1 MTTEPG
7 APIAVMESPLV
18 GGAPGRWGSGPGE
31 AENVRRHG
39 EQISWWPWCLHSQ
52 QEQTGDDKDG
62 GRERG
67 TEEVES
73 LGPGAGVR
81 GQEKGSFT
89 KEPWGRGRSGRG
101 SPCVLS
107 SGLAAALGP
116 VCFGTS
122 G

>member
-62 GRERG
+62 GRERE

-89 KEPWGRGRSGRG
+89 KEPWGRG